1 MRDWDEAVMDM
12 RQIRAQKYNNAGS
25 TNQWGN
31 RDRQKWINYLEEN
44 VCILT

>member
-1 MRDWDEAVMDM
+1 MGNEWKKGKVPGKMTEWNGVTDM

-31 RDRQKWINYLEEN
+31 RDR
-44 VCILT
+44 